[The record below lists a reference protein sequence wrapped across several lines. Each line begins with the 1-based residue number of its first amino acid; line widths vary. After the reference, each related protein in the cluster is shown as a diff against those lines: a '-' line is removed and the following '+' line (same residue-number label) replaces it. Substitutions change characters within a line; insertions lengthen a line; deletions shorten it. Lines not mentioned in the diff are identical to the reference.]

1 VRILARIV
9 SLITTVV
16 VGLIV
21 IGILLVVLKANPH
34 NDIVRHILDWARWL
48 VGPFKDIF
56 KPHNPRVRVAVNW
69 GLAAIVYGL
78 IGSLIVRLLQ
88 RGGARVGGGGGR
100 GLRRRRR

>member
-34 NDIVRHILDWARWL
+34 NDIVRHILDAARWL

-56 KPHNPRVRVAVNW
+56 KAHNPRVRVAVNW
-69 GLAAIVYGL
+69 GLAAVVYALVG
-78 IGSLIVRLLQ
+78 GLIVRLLQ
-88 RGGARVGGGGGR
+88 RGGSRVGGGGG
-100 GLRRRRR
+100 LRRRRRR

>member
-1 VRILARIV
+1 MRILARIV
-9 SLITTVV
+9 SLITSIV

-69 GLAAIVYGL
+69 GLAALVYGL
-78 IGSLIVRLLQ
+78 VGGLIVRLLQ
-88 RGGARVGGGGGR
+88 RGGARVGGGRG